1 MEVGMWESPANPVV
15 LSLSPFCS
23 SRLDKQS
30 ILLHNVITSM
40 LQCVYPTLECLTLFL
55 VRNTFNENVFLNIW
69 GINAGLWKRE
79 QVLWLCK
86 LMSGPV
92 FNSLVFHLAFSDQ
105 STGLLDPNQGLI
117 IGKSLFDLFLGI
129 KQLPVKLIFLF
140 LVVKK

>member
-1 MEVGMWESPANPVV
+1 
-15 LSLSPFCS
+15 
-23 SRLDKQS
+23 
-30 ILLHNVITSM
+30 
-40 LQCVYPTLECLTLFL
+40 
-55 VRNTFNENVFLNIW
+55 
-69 GINAGLWKRE
+69 
-79 QVLWLCK
+79 
-86 LMSGPV
+86 MSGPV